1 MAFSCCVIINVYVF
15 RSLWDSVARSLIFC
29 AMFCRS
35 LFVLLSFFF
44 WPLCCLSF
52 FDLRILITPLVS
64 SNSCIENRQFSTK
77 SITFYTN
84 NYIMCSFICRISPH
98 DEHWSSYQRL
108 VKLCSGQSIF
118 QFLFRNI

>member
-1 MAFSCCVIINVYVF
+1 
-15 RSLWDSVARSLIFC
+15 
-29 AMFCRS
+29 
-35 LFVLLSFFF
+35 LSFFF

-84 NYIMCSFICRISPH
+84 NYIMCSFICKIDNENILYKAWVASLTDEVTIQKALVNVLTNHNVIISP
-98 DEHWSSYQRL
+98 
-108 VKLCSGQSIF
+108 
-118 QFLFRNI
+118 RN